1 MDAIAVQSGHEDS
14 ADPLRYITNEEL
26 RGFYLISPWRI
37 AIDTTITWATVFGA
51 IWLWAVTANAA
62 SYALAFF
69 LIATRQ
75 HALNTFVHEAAHF
88 NISRKKW
95 WNDFLS
101 DVLYATPHLINTDS
115 YRGKHLEH
123 HKHLGDHNRDQE
135 FKARYVIRGTR
146 FLRYSVTTLSGWGL
160 LHAVRSYVPSLS
172 DRRAPRR
179 RYVLL
184 VALTNGLLF
193 AYCWAVRAPWAFL
206 TLWLLPLFTL
216 TLYISMLRVIS
227 EHQSESYAT
236 EGKEIFDADI
246 KPAYTRT
253 IAAGPAERYV
263 FSPLNFCYH
272 NEHHWFP
279 AVPYTQLPRLHRLLL
294 DRGYY
299 SANPGLRGDSYV
311 AVIKSLV
318 LAKEPAFTRR
328 STGE

>member
-1 MDAIAVQSGHEDS
+1 MKLNHLAAECNASSFWNSPPNRASWIGPQIDEHWVDSCRPSGPRAIAPERRRTLPRYDGGSMDAIAVQSGHEDS

-216 TLYISMLRVIS
+216 TL
-227 EHQSESYAT
+227 
-236 EGKEIFDADI
+236 
-246 KPAYTRT
+246 
-253 IAAGPAERYV
+253 
-263 FSPLNFCYH
+263 
-272 NEHHWFP
+272 
-279 AVPYTQLPRLHRLLL
+279 
-294 DRGYY
+294 
-299 SANPGLRGDSYV
+299 
-311 AVIKSLV
+311 
-318 LAKEPAFTRR
+318 
-328 STGE
+328 